1 MKTNDKMNEK
11 KLKQTTHLVMRTRI
25 KVKKEFESSFFQ
37 VDRNSVTFIESGEP
51 GICSSAILISI
62 V

>member
-1 MKTNDKMNEK
+1 MKTNDKINEK

-25 KVKKEFESSFFQ
+25 KVKEEFESSFFQ

-51 GICSSAILISI
+51 GICSSAIFISI

>member
-1 MKTNDKMNEK
+1 MKTNDKINEK

-25 KVKKEFESSFFQ
+25 KVKKEFKSSFFQ
-37 VDRNSVTFIESGEP
+37 ADRNSVTFTASGEP
-51 GICSSAILISI
+51 GICSPAILTSI